1 MAGDGSDVRE
11 GARVLRG
18 RLGGTRRPSGAR
30 LGEKLRLRFQRPA
43 RPQATIVQE
52 RAPSASCS
60 LLSLKQAR
68 REQVPI
74 VRRRGW
80 RALEERV
87 RTLRTPLAEVARRE
101 VADALVGRRLR
112 VQALAQEGGI
122 VVCARAP
129 ATKNTH
135 RA

>member
-1 MAGDGSDVRE
+1 MA
-11 GARVLRG
+11 
-18 RLGGTRRPSGAR
+18 SGAR

-52 RAPSASCS
+52 RALGLVQLVELEAGE
-60 LLSLKQAR
+60 

-87 RTLRTPLAEVARRE
+87 RTLRAPLAEVARRE
-101 VADALVGRRLR
+101 VADALVGRRLC

-122 VVCARAP
+122 VVCARPP
-129 ATKNTH
+129 ATGTH
-135 RA
+135 TARESRLDGAVGGLYAHR

>member
-1 MAGDGSDVRE
+1 MA
-11 GARVLRG
+11 
-18 RLGGTRRPSGAR
+18 SGAR

-43 RPQATIVQE
+43 SPQAAIVQQ
-52 RAPSASCS
+52 RALGLVQLVELEAGE
-60 LLSLKQAR
+60 

-74 VRRRGW
+74 VRRRGR
-80 RALEERV
+80 RALQERV

-129 ATKNTH
+129 RPKNAH